1 MSRPSSLGLSRAE
14 RGPVP
19 GRPAHGVRNRE
30 EEVLRRRERI
40 IDAAS
45 ACVRKAGFHAAS
57 MAHIAKAA
65 GLSVGQIYRDFD
77 NKEAIIAALVER
89 RVADLRETFAQLNSE
104 PGDLLGA
111 MIARLPQNIDHC
123 LGEDRISLDL
133 EILAEA
139 VRNPRVGQIVR
150 RAEANQMAIAV
161 QLLSRLRKPDWSDQD
176 FEVRA
181 ELLHVLFEGVQ
192 ARAVRRPDLDRAA
205 LVHGFARLI
214 TETLD

>member
-1 MSRPSSLGLSRAE
+1 MSQPSEAPPGTGRRPGA
-14 RGPVP
+14 
-19 GRPAHGVRNRE
+19 GRPAEGARRRE

-45 ACVRKAGFHAAS
+45 VCVRKAGFHAAS

-77 NKEAIIAALVER
+77 NKEAIIAVLVER

-104 PGDLLGA
+104 PGDLLEA
-111 MIARLPQNIDHC
+111 MIARLPHNIDHC
-123 LGEDRISLDL
+123 LEDDRVCLDL

-139 VRNPRVGQIVR
+139 ARNPRVGQIVR
-150 RAEANQMAIAV
+150 QAEAKQMALAV
-161 QLLSRLRKPDWSDQD
+161 ELLARLRKPSWSDQD
-176 FEVRA
+176 FELRA

-192 ARAVRRPDLDRAA
+192 ARAVRRPDLDRPA
-205 LVHGFARLI
+205 LVQTFARLI
-214 TETLD
+214 RDILS